1 MIKVNN
7 LDFYIQD
14 KKILSNISFS
24 VEKGEFIGII
34 GANGSGKTTLLKCLN
49 GINETKGKVQIQDRY
64 LSEYPSKDLAKK
76 ISYMNQNTI
85 LAFDFACKK
94 IIEFG
99 RYPHKRAFEKLT
111 REEED
116 LIHYY
121 MEKTNTLMLSDKNIN
136 NISGGE
142 RQRVLFAKL
151 LVQEAEIL
159 LLDEPTSAL
168 DIKYEE
174 EIFRLISEEKKEH
187 HTVLMSIH
195 NIRNAIKY
203 CDRLILLKDGKV
215 LSDGTIE
222 EVITKENIKSA
233 YGIDV
238 TVYYNTFSE
247 QLDFYVNR

>member
-1 MIKVNN
+1 MIIVEN
-7 LDFYIQD
+7 LEFSIND
-14 KKILSNISFS
+14 KKILKDISFQ
-24 VEKGEFIGII
+24 VEKGEFVGII

-49 GINETKGKVQIQDRY
+49 GINKTENSIKIKNQD
-64 LSEYPSKDLAKK
+64 LAEYSSKDLAK
-76 ISYMNQNTI
+76 IILYMNQNTI
-85 LAFDFACKK
+85 LAFDFICRK

-99 RYPHKRAFEKLT
+99 RYPHKKAFESLSKK
-111 REEED
+111 EEE
-116 LIHYY
+116 LIQYY
-121 MEKTNTLMLSDKNIN
+121 MQKTNTLMLSDKNIN

-159 LLDEPTSAL
+159 LLDEPTSSL

-174 EIFRLISEEKKEH
+174 EIFKLISEEKKEE

-203 CDRLILLKDGKV
+203 CDRLILLKDGKI
-215 LSDGTIE
+215 LSDGKVSD
-222 EVITKENIKSA
+222 VITSENILKA

-238 TVYYNTFSE
+238 NVYFNTFSN